1 MDNKKLSDAGI
12 VALTANEITEGS
24 LIYVSKKS
32 GASYGD
38 KKSTPANLMIQ
49 EDETDA
55 AEYSGGLANT
65 NIEGTHDIS
74 GYSFV
79 SAPKVILVPTCEW
92 LIWLKSVTSTEIK
105 IGIGEA
111 GNVDNITYDIHIIPK

>member
-24 LIYVSKKS
+24 LVYVAKNTGGAFIGKK
-32 GASYGD
+32 AV
-38 KKSTPANLMIQ
+38 PANLMIT
-49 EDETDA
+49 EDESDA

-65 NIEGTHDIS
+65 ETEATHDIS
-74 GYSFV
+74 GYSFTN
-79 SAPKVILVPTCEW
+79 APKVLLVPTCEW
-92 LIWLKSVTSTEIK
+92 LIWVKSVTNSEIK

-111 GNVDNITYDIHIIPK
+111 GNVDNITYDLHIFPK